1 MRAAALGLLL
11 LLAASRAASAGAP
24 SYADANQAYSNGDWQ
39 SAARQY
45 EALVAAGVVN
55 PDLYYNLG
63 NAYFRMGRLGPAVY
77 QYQRALRID
86 PGAGDAAHN
95 LALARR
101 TIAERWEDKI
111 GGAEADPLWVTLAT
125 LLPPGLLSLG
135 FLTADLLFFAALIGL
150 RLLAAGR
157 RRTLVKGLA
166 ALSGAAALFAGVLLC
181 LHIWYMRTPMGI
193 VIADEVGMHEGR
205 NADSQQRS
213 VIHAGMRVEITGRDE
228 GWLRVEL
235 SNQTEGWVP
244 ADTIGEL

>member
-1 MRAAALGLLL
+1 VRAVALGLLL
-11 LLAASRAASAGAP
+11 LLAAPRAAAADAP
-24 SYADANQAYSNGDWQ
+24 SYADANRAYLTGDWQ

-45 EALVAAGVVN
+45 EALVDAGVVN

-77 QYQRALRID
+77 QYERALRVD

-111 GGAEADPLWVTLAT
+111 GGADGDPLWTTLAT
-125 LLPPGLLSLG
+125 LLPPWLLSVG
-135 FLTADLLFFAALIGL
+135 FLATDILFFAALIGL
-150 RLLAAGR
+150 RLLGAGR
-157 RRTLVKGLA
+157 RRTTVKGLA
-166 ALSGAAALFAGVLLC
+166 ALSGLAVLLAGVLLC
-181 LHIWYMRTPMGI
+181 LRIWYLRTPMGI
-193 VIADEVGMHEGR
+193 VVADEVGMHEGR

-213 VIHAGMRVEITGRDE
+213 VIHAGMRVRITGHDE

-244 ADTIGEL
+244 AHTIGEL